1 VVAADG
7 RQSRA
12 TGGWAVEDLR
22 RGNRTSWSRRVTRY
36 APGGGDHASR
46 GAGPR
51 GGARRGPDRGCRDA
65 LTRGGTATFLR
76 EATISAELWEFGV
89 YADLLEE
96 AETGSVR

>member
-1 VVAADG
+1 MVAADG

-12 TGGWAVEDLR
+12 RGWAVEDLR
-22 RGNRTSWSRRVTRY
+22 RGNRTSRRVTRY
-36 APGGGDHASR
+36 APGGGNHASR

-51 GGARRGPDRGCRDA
+51 GGARRGADRVSRDA

-96 AETGSVR
+96 AQTGSVR